1 VIRNDAKWAHRPPCP
16 RLMDYFTCM
25 RRINK
30 DAGVARNVF
39 DMGLKQH
46 GSEVNYVL
54 SYVDFLMTLNDDNN
68 TRY

>member
-1 VIRNDAKWAHRPPCP
+1 MH
-16 RLMDYFTCM
+16 
-25 RRINK
+25 RINK

-46 GSEVNYVL
+46 GSELNYVL